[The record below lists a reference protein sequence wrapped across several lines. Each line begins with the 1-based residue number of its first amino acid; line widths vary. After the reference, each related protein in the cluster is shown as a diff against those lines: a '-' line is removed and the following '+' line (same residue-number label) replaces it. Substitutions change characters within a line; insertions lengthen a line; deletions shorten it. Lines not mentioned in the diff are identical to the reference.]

1 MTRLAGRRPSDMAA
15 TRMFDPVPL
24 FAAKASQSAK
34 RDTRPAFPVVTD
46 SGESKTL
53 KTLTQD
59 RANVSETEIEA
70 EQ

>member
-1 MTRLAGRRPSDMAA
+1 
-15 TRMFDPVPL
+15 MFDPVPL
-24 FAAKASQSAK
+24 FAGKASQSAK

>member
-1 MTRLAGRRPSDMAA
+1 
-15 TRMFDPVPL
+15 MFDPVPL
-24 FAAKASQSAK
+24 FAGNASQSAK
-34 RDTRPAFPVVTD
+34 RDTRPASTVVTD
-46 SGESKTL
+46 SAESKTL